1 MSRSKYSRRAADA
14 WRSKALRGKNTFS
27 IEADLSGLD
36 ALLGQLE
43 DGAAE
48 AVRPMAQAA
57 AQVFYDRVK
66 TNVKA
71 LGRETGNLEDSIYQA
86 FSPEK
91 SQDGKRAEYH
101 VSWNH
106 KTAPH
111 GHLVEYGYL
120 QRYRYY
126 KDNQGAV
133 RPMVRPGMDGKPRPG
148 MEGKPR
154 PGMEGKP
161 RPGRHASQAEK
172 DAYYVT
178 LPTPKQV
185 PGKAFVRSAGS
196 ALPDALRA
204 AEDELL
210 RRIFERGAY
219 YGA

>member
-1 MSRSKYSRRAADA
+1 MSRSKFSRRAADA

-126 KDNQGAV
+126 QDNQGAV
-133 RPMVRPGMDGKPRPG
+133 RPMV
-148 MEGKPR
+148 R

-172 DAYYVT
+172 NAYYVT

-196 ALPDALRA
+196 ALPEAIRA
-204 AEDELL
+204 AEDELR

>member
-1 MSRSKYSRRAADA
+1 MAVA
-14 WRSKALRGKNTFS
+14 
-27 IEADLSGLD
+27 IELAVGR
-36 ALLGQLE
+36 E

-66 TNVKA
+66 TNVRA
-71 LGRETGNLEDSIYQA
+71 LGRVTGNLEESVYQA

-91 SQDGKRAEYH
+91 SQDGKVAEYH

-106 KTAPH
+106 KKAPH

-126 KDNQGAV
+126 QDNQGVV
-133 RPMVRPGMDGKPRPG
+133 RPMVRPGM
-148 MEGKPR
+148 EGRK
-154 PGMEGKP
+154 
-161 RPGRHASQAEK
+161 RPGRRASQAEK

-178 LPTPKQV
+178 LPAPIQV
-185 PGKAFVRSAGS
+185 PGKAFVRSAEGS
-196 ALPDALRA
+196 TAEAMKA
-204 AEDELL
+204 AENELV
-210 RRIFERGAY
+210 RRLFEMGSY

>member
-57 AQVFYDRVK
+57 AQVFYDRVR

-126 KDNQGAV
+126 KDSQGAV
-133 RPMVRPGMDGKPRPG
+133 RPMVRPD

-154 PGMEGKP
+154 PE
-161 RPGRHASQAEK
+161 RHASQAEK

>member
-1 MSRSKYSRRAADA
+1 MSKSSRRAANA
-14 WRSKALRGKNTFS
+14 WRSKALQGNKTFG
-27 IEADLSGLD
+27 IGVDLSGLD
-36 ALLGQLE
+36 DMLGQLE

-66 TNVKA
+66 TNVRA
-71 LGRETGNLEDSIYQA
+71 LGRVTGNLEESVYQA

-91 SQDGKRAEYH
+91 SQDGKVAEYH

-106 KTAPH
+106 KKAPH

-126 KDNQGAV
+126 QDNQGVV
-133 RPMVRPGMDGKPRPG
+133 RPMVRPGM
-148 MEGKPR
+148 EGRK
-154 PGMEGKP
+154 
-161 RPGRHASQAEK
+161 RPGRRASQAEK

-178 LPTPKQV
+178 LPAPIQV
-185 PGKAFVRSAGS
+185 PGKAFVRSAEGS
-196 ALPDALRA
+196 TAEAMKA
-204 AEDELL
+204 AENELV
-210 RRIFERGAY
+210 RRLFEMGSY